1 MQELFETKNIINVL
15 KETLE
20 QSVKKNLDEINN
32 IKVILIY
39 LKKNIILII
48 III

>member
-15 KETLE
+15 KETLK